1 MATSCFKS
9 LIKVVKLFRFSSN
22 TPCSFALH
30 HCCRVNIKSNYARG
44 PRNCTKY
51 KKKPRSWRHTWTRL
65 TGVHTLIANFY
76 VRIALSESVDV
87 RKIRRSL
94 DGDFQ
99 HSGARRRSL
108 TSLNYHPSAQIL
120 TKPTVWSKSCH
131 AWLPFISHPFRTFL
145 HINERC
151 ATFLKQIQINRRTM
165 RLLAKDYVAILNSL
179 HFLCSIIIFYSA
191 VTTEEFL
198 ICARLRSRQN
208 YAKRVIISFS
218 ERVCFWNTYGM
229 QTVLRVVFN
238 IYPKL
243 IKHFNFNSSL
253 NIQLLPTLNS
263 SINIQ
268 LFNQPIC
275 NRLYEPSLFLIS
287 S

>member
-1 MATSCFKS
+1 M
-9 LIKVVKLFRFSSN
+9 FSSN

-179 HFLCSIIIFYSA
+179 HFFMLNYNILFCSHHWGIFNLCEVAIAAKLCETRNYFIFWACLLLKHVWHANCIACCIQY
-191 VTTEEFL
+191 
-198 ICARLRSRQN
+198 
-208 YAKRVIISFS
+208 ISKT
-218 ERVCFWNTYGM
+218 N
-229 QTVLRVVFN
+229 
-238 IYPKL
+238 
-243 IKHFNFNSSL
+243 
-253 NIQLLPTLNS
+253 
-263 SINIQ
+263 
-268 LFNQPIC
+268 
-275 NRLYEPSLFLIS
+275 
-287 S
+287 